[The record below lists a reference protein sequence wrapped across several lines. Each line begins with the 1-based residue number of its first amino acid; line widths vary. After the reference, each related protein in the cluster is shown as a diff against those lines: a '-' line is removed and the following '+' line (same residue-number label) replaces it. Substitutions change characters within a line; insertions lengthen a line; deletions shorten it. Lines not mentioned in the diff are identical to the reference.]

1 MQQVFIRAD
10 ASTAIGSGHIMRCI
24 ALAQAWQERGGCVT
38 FLSHCQNEALQQR
51 IIREGFEFVFV
62 DRPHP
67 DPADL
72 TQVLERVQNFRNG
85 SGIPWLVLDGYHFDS
100 DYQKSIREAGN
111 RLVVID
117 DYNHLPNYHADILL
131 NQNIGA
137 ERIPYSCDLKTVKLL
152 GPKYALLRTEFL
164 NGKNRIQKH
173 HRRQR
178 RIMVTLGG
186 ADPDNITLKVLKAL
200 LQTRLKSFGVDI
212 ILGPANTNIKKLE
225 LEIKSARKASMP
237 LANTMQLLYNTNMAD
252 IMARADMAI
261 SAGGSTCWE
270 LCFLGIPSLLIIA
283 AENQRSTAV
292 GLDHIGV
299 ACCLGWHEEVD
310 PARLSSTLKNLL
322 CNFDQLRSMSLR
334 ASKIVDGKGR
344 SRLLNLM
351 DWIETPR
358 CKNDFSLRKA
368 RIKDA
373 FQLWM
378 LANDIDV
385 RRNSFNTRPIIYDD
399 HVRWLKEKLASD
411 TSVIYVLDVSEVLV
425 AQIRY
430 DKNDSIAEIDY
441 AVKPA
446 FRGKNIGSKILKMT
460 WESACEELGVQCAQG
475 IVKKNNKGSIFS
487 FQKSGFQEL
496 EYKTCSG
503 FDCIVFEKQLN

>member
-10 ASTAIGSGHIMRCI
+10 ASNAIGSGHIMRSI

-51 IIREGFEFVFV
+51 IIKEGFGFVFL

-72 TQVLERVQNFRNG
+72 TQVLDRLQNVQNG
-85 SGIPWLVLDGYHFDS
+85 SGNPWLVLDGYHFDS
-100 DYQKSIREAGN
+100 DYQESIRAAGC
-111 RLVVID
+111 RVVVID
-117 DYNHLPNYHADILL
+117 DYNHLPEYHADILL

-137 ERIPYSCDLKTVKLL
+137 ELIPYSCDLKTVKLL
-152 GPKYALLRTEFL
+152 GPQYALLRTEFL

-173 HRRQR
+173 PKRQR

-186 ADPDNITLKVLKAL
+186 ADPDNITLKVFRAL
-200 LQTRLKSFGVDI
+200 LQTHLKGFGIDI
-212 ILGPANTNIKKLE
+212 ILGPANTNTKKLE
-225 LEIKSARKASMP
+225 LEIKSARNASMP
-237 LANTMQLLYNTNMAD
+237 LANTTQLHYNTNMPD
-252 IMARADMAI
+252 IMTKADMAI

-283 AENQRSTAV
+283 AENQRSIAV
-292 GLDHIGV
+292 GLDHIGA
-299 ACCLGWHEEVD
+299 ACCLGWHEDVD
-310 PARLSSTLKNLL
+310 PVRLSSKLKNLL
-322 CNFDQLRSMSLR
+322 CNSDQLRSMSLR

-351 DWIETPR
+351 DWIATPK
-358 CKNDFSLRKA
+358 CKSDMSLRKA
-368 RIKDA
+368 TINDA
-373 FQLWM
+373 FQLWS

-385 RRNSFNTRPIIYDD
+385 RRNSFNTRPIIYED
-399 HVRWLKEKLASD
+399 HVKWLKEKLASD
-411 TSVIYVLDVSEVLV
+411 TSVIYVLDVSEVIV

-430 DKNDSIAEIDY
+430 DKNDGIAEISY
-441 AVKPA
+441 AVEPA

-460 WESACEELGVQCAQG
+460 WESACEELGVHRAQG

-503 FDCIVFEKQLN
+503 FDCVVFEKQLN